1 MVRLRPGRGAGAAEG
16 LVQEPHHPPDFRP
29 AEAVADHLTLPPGP
43 DQVVAAHQRQVLADR
58 GLPQVEGF
66 KFTSTSKQQLMEGL
80 AASISAQEVRFPD
93 NWLRAELD
101 IFEFE
106 HSRTGVRY
114 SAPQGSHD
122 DGVCALA
129 LAVRAKDKLAGRFS
143 YRII

>member
-1 MVRLRPGRGAGAAEG
+1 
-16 LVQEPHHPPDFRP
+16 
-29 AEAVADHLTLPPGP
+29 
-43 DQVVAAHQRQVLADR
+43 
-58 GLPQVEGF
+58 
-66 KFTSTSKQQLMEGL
+66 MEGL
-80 AASISAQEVRFPD
+80 AAAISSGEVFYPD

-106 HSRTGVRY
+106 HTRTGVRY

-129 LAVRAKDKLAGRFS
+129 LAVKASKRVAGRFE